1 MSSCKKRNV
10 QLDVLRGIAILLVMG
25 RHLEIP
31 RPGGAIGALA
41 DAWFTIGWLGVDL
54 FFVLSGFLIGGL
66 LLMELD
72 KHNTIAVS
80 RFLIRRGL
88 KIYPLYIV
96 FIGYLVAMPMAK
108 AMIGGGDVWAALSN
122 RLSTLWPNLLFRNNY
137 IGTNPEGHTWS
148 LAVEEHFY
156 LTLPFVLVL
165 LARKGLIRLLIPI
178 CLSSIVVCLALRC
191 ASVWSNDSF
200 AATVSA
206 THLRIDALLSG
217 VAIRALAQYY
227 PDKFM
232 SLRQWRGALV
242 VVGLFLW
249 SQNFFYET
257 STAFFRTVGLTGTN
271 LGAAAFLLA
280 AYHTQGSD
288 FGRWSNLILEGY
300 VASGMDRVVF
310 LRNLS
315 VARNRHRDTDPRIRG
330 TVHRMGRRY
339 DTAGVAGEFAGDW
352 RRRDHRG
359 RGFEQGGGV
368 ACAANA
374 GPVFPITNWNAAPGH
389 TGCPGGRRDG
399 TFGIG
404 AGRVTAYALA
414 EGMR

>member
-1 MSSCKKRNV
+1 MSSGKKRNI
-10 QLDVLRGIAILLVMG
+10 QLDALRGIAILLVMG

-31 RPGGAIGALA
+31 RPGGAIGAIA

-72 KHNTIAVS
+72 KHGTIAVP

-96 FIGYLVAMPMAK
+96 FMGYLMAMPMAK
-108 AMIGGGDVWAALSN
+108 AMIGGADVWAALSD
-122 RLSTLWPNLLFRNNY
+122 RLRTLWPNLLFINNY
-137 IGTNPEGHTWS
+137 VGTNPEGHTWS

-165 LARKGLIRLLIPI
+165 LARAGLIRLLIPL
-178 CLSSIVVCLALRC
+178 CLSSLVVCLTLRC

-200 AATVSA
+200 ASTVSA

-227 PDKFM
+227 PESFM
-232 SLRQWRGALV
+232 SVRQWRGALV
-242 VVGLFLW
+242 VVGVILW

-257 STAFFRTVGLTGTN
+257 GTPFFRTVGLSGTN

-280 AYHTQGSD
+280 AYHTHAND
-288 FGRWSNLILEGY
+288 FGRWSNMISQ
-300 VASGMDRVVF
+300 VASMVAWIGLYSYGIYLWHVTVIGILTREFGERIIAWSGGTTQPVWLVNLMVIGGGAILVGAVLSKVVEWPVLRMRDRLF
-310 LRNLS
+310 PSRTGSLPPA
-315 VARNRHRDTDPRIRG
+315 ARNAQAVG
-330 TVHRMGRRY
+330 E
-339 DTAGVAGEFAGDW
+339 TA
-352 RRRDHRG
+352 
-359 RGFEQGGGV
+359 
-368 ACAANA
+368 
-374 GPVFPITNWNAAPGH
+374 P
-389 TGCPGGRRDG
+389 
-399 TFGIG
+399 
-404 AGRVTAYALA
+404 LA
-414 EGMR
+414 SVPSE